1 MRKRG
6 AWKAGWSAGA
16 WLVAMAAVPV
26 CHAQERQAQDAIAE
40 APIVV
45 TGSRLVRQPD
55 QSVIPVHAVRAED
68 LPGEAQPSIGD
79 RITRLPQLRAS
90 FTQANSTRF
99 IGTAG
104 QNFLDLRGLNTDRTL
119 VLVDGRRQVS
129 STPGSFRWDT
139 SALPVDLVER
149 VDVMTGGNSAIYG
162 SDAVAGVVNLVLR
175 QRFDGVQLRAL
186 SGISGRGDAA
196 TRTVSGLAGT
206 SFAGG
211 RGSVMIAADH
221 ARQAA
226 LGIPARQQG
235 RDRRQFQ
242 TVQNTGP
249 QLNPAIGPLRLA
261 GEPAAGDGIADS
273 AFIGNLRRVATS
285 LGGTITATCPT
296 TAAPGESATAFA
308 ARRTAA
314 CSDIANP
321 LSTSPLGQFG
331 AAYAFLP
338 DGSLVPN
345 GCTTDFRATGS
356 GNCIGGLG
364 STLRETGQLRPRLVR
379 TSAALVA
386 SFEVAPAFEPFVE
399 GFYARTRV
407 MQESAP
413 SFGALTYSIGNPF
426 LTPQARAQVAA
437 MLPPGTTT
445 FQVDRQNIDFG
456 VRGEDHRRET
466 WRVTGGARGD
476 LGGGWRYEL
485 AAHYGRFTS
494 FYETRGNYV
503 TARLANAINA
513 VVAPASYAGSS
524 FLLNGAGQRVV
535 CAINAD
541 ASSANDDPAC
551 FPADLFGQGRLAP
564 QSLAWFAHTSSRRQR
579 NDQLIVAGHVAGDT
593 RAFLTLPGGPVGVV
607 LGAEYRRER
616 QRSAFDALTASGAT
630 FLNAV
635 LPFAPPAYAFRD
647 AFAELRAPVLADAPF
662 AHELTLEAAARLS
675 DHSQGGTGT
684 VLAWNAG
691 AAWAP
696 VEGLRFRA
704 SLQRAIRAP
713 TPGDL
718 FTTTAQTF
726 NTTFADPCGQPNI
739 AANPNRAANC
749 AAAGVP
755 TTQTFRVGGITTTEP
770 FTNRSTFPLAAGVGG
785 NPDLREERSR
795 SLTLGVVASPA
806 FAPGLTL
813 AVDWHRIDLRDAITT
828 LGPQAVLE
836 RCYDDPGGIDNPW
849 CKAVNRLANGTL
861 AGQRLVTHAGAPVL
875 INNPGLSSISQPF
888 NFARLRTNGID
899 ADLSWRHQW
908 AEDRAIT
915 FRAVASHLIRRDV
928 YADITNPATRNRIK
942 SELGDPAWRLRLST
956 RLDLDRWSLAHD
968 AHYIGRQILSGFEY
982 ETFFPLDGRPALN
995 PDATPSP
1002 WYPARWQHDLRI
1014 GFTPSD
1020 RLAIHVAVEN
1030 VLDAKPPLDL
1040 LGIENGSL
1048 LDAVGRYVSMSV
1060 KVSF

>member
-1 MRKRG
+1 MSEG
-6 AWKAGWSAGA
+6 S
-16 WLVAMAAVPV
+16 
-26 CHAQERQAQDAIAE
+26 
-40 APIVV
+40 IVV
-45 TGSRLVRQPD
+45 TGTRLERESAN
-55 QSVIPVHAVRAED
+55 SVIPVHSVRVED
-68 LPGEAQPSIGD
+68 LPGEAQVSIGE
-79 RITRLPQLRAS
+79 RVNQLPQLRAS
-90 FTQANSTRF
+90 FSQANSSRF

-119 VLVDGRRQVS
+119 VLVDGRRQVF

-139 SALPVDLVER
+139 AAMPADLVER

-162 SDAVAGVVNLVLR
+162 SDAVAGVVNFVLR
-175 QRFDGVQLRAL
+175 RRFEGVQLRGL

-196 TRTVSGLAGT
+196 TRMVSGLAGA
-206 SFAGG
+206 SFASG
-211 RGSVMIAADH
+211 RGSVMIAVDD

-226 LGIPARQQG
+226 LGIPAREQG

-249 QLNPAIGPLRLA
+249 QLNPAIGPVRLTP
-261 GEPAAGDGIADS
+261 EPAAGDGIPDTE
-273 AFIGNLRRVATS
+273 FIGGLRRVSTS

-296 TAAPGESATAFA
+296 SPAPGESATAFA
-308 ARRTAA
+308 ARRAMA
-314 CSDIANP
+314 CSGLLNP
-321 LSTSPLGQFG
+321 LSPSPLGQFG

-364 STLRETGQLRPRLVR
+364 STLRETGQLRPRLTR

-413 SFGALTYSIGNPF
+413 SFGAQTYSLNNPF
-426 LTPQARAQVAA
+426 LTAQARAQVAA
-437 MLPPGTTT
+437 LLPPGTTT
-445 FQVDRQNIDFG
+445 FQVDRQNVDFG
-456 VRGEDHRRET
+456 VRGEDHKRET
-466 WRVTGGARGD
+466 WRVAAGARGE
-476 LGGGWRYEL
+476 LGGGWRYEV
-485 AAHYGRFTS
+485 AAQYGRFTS

-513 VVAPASYAGSS
+513 VAAPASYAGSS

-541 ASSANDDPAC
+541 ASPANDDPAC
-551 FPADLFGQGRLAP
+551 YPADLFGEGRLAP
-564 QSLAWFAHTSSRRQR
+564 QSLAYFGHTSSRRQR
-579 NDQLIVAGHVAGDT
+579 NDQLIVSGHVAGDT
-593 RAFLTLPGGPVGVV
+593 SGFLTLPGGPVGAV
-607 LGAEYRRER
+607 LGGEYRRER
-616 QRSAFDALTASGAT
+616 QRSAFDTLTASGAT

-635 LPFAPPAYAFRD
+635 LPFGPPTYRFRE
-647 AFAELRAPVLADAPF
+647 AFAELRAPLLAGVPF

-696 VEGLRFRA
+696 IAGLRFRA

-718 FTTTAQTF
+718 FTATAQTF
-726 NTTFADPCGQPNI
+726 NITFSDPCGRQNI
-739 AANPNRAANC
+739 AANPNRTANC

-755 TTQTFRVGGITTTEP
+755 ATQTFTVGGSTTTEP

-813 AVDWHRIDLRDAITT
+813 AVDWHRIDLRDAIST

-836 RCYDDPGGIDNPW
+836 RCYDDPDGIDNVW

-888 NFARLRTNGID
+888 NFARLKTSGID
-899 ADLSWRHQW
+899 AELSWRHHW
-908 AEDRAIT
+908 GEDRAVT
-915 FRAVASHLIRRDV
+915 LRAVASHLLRRDV
-928 YADITNPATRNRIK
+928 YADIAQPAARNRIK

-968 AHYIGRQILSGFEY
+968 AHYIGRQIISGFEF
-982 ETFFPLDGRPALN
+982 ETFFPLDGRAALN
-995 PDATPSP
+995 PDAAPRA

-1014 GFTPSD
+1014 GFAPSE

-1040 LGIENGSL
+1040 LGIEGGTL
-1048 LDAVGRYVSMSV
+1048 LNAVGRYVSTSV
-1060 KVSF
+1060 KLSF